1 MGEGDGE
8 GMVNG
13 EREKEKKKRRFGG
26 WSVVNHDNNKISCM
40 YSTFRETINIWPLN

>member
-13 EREKEKKKRRFGG
+13 ERERKKKRFGG